1 MINVDDEWSKFIN
14 NDPNDEPEIFETDK
28 IPNTSNLIAPK
39 PTDIYIS
46 TKSKIAFLNNPID
59 LEIFWNIPVIPFHE
73 PSNGVIKKQIKINSR
88 SLEEI
93 QNIESKLENIKQVD
107 QQIISQI
114 HNPSNRN
121 KFKDI
126 RKISIGLCKKD
137 IISYRCKKKQ
147 AFYNCF
153 VIIMRL
159 KIQDLFKEF
168 HVKVFN
174 TGKLEIPGVQNDST
188 FDYLLSQIIETIQ
201 PFHKNKLKFKGNAQT
216 VLINSNFNCGYF
228 INRELL
234 FEIITKKYGI
244 HAIYDPCSYPGVQ
257 CKFYYNERNEI
268 QSGVIDSSN
277 ENNKGISFMVFRTGS
292 VLIVGM
298 CEEDVLR
305 EIYQFLKNMLIEE
318 FPNIYQKQSEI
329 NVNLQSNNKVKKI
342 RKKYIFVTANNN

>member
-1 MINVDDEWSKFIN
+1 MIDVDDEWSKFIN
-14 NDPNDEPEIFETDK
+14 NDTIDDPEIFETDK
-28 IPNTSNLIAPK
+28 IPNTSDILTPK

-46 TKSKIAFLNNPID
+46 TKSKIAFLNQPID
-59 LEIFWNIPVIPFHE
+59 LDLFWNIPIIPFHQ

-88 SLEEI
+88 SIEEVEF
-93 QNIESKLENIKQVD
+93 IESKLETIKQVD

-137 IISYRCKKKQ
+137 ILSYRSKKKQ

-153 VIIMRL
+153 VVIMRL
-159 KIQDLFKEF
+159 KIEDIFKEF
-168 HVKVFN
+168 HVKIFN
-174 TGKLEIPGVQNDST
+174 TGKLEIPGVQNDAT
-188 FDYLLSQIIETIQ
+188 FDYLLNQIIDMIQ
-201 PFHKNKLKFKGNAQT
+201 PFYKNKLSFKGDALT

-228 INRELL
+228 VNREVL

-257 CKFYYNERNEI
+257 CKFYYNPNRQI
-268 QSGVIDSSN
+268 QTGIFDSSN
-277 ENNKGISFMVFRTGS
+277 ENTKGISFMVFRTGS

-298 CEEDVLR
+298 CEEIVLR
-305 EIYQFLKNMLIEE
+305 EIYEFLKKMLIDE
-318 FPNIYQKQSEI
+318 FPNVYQKQSET
-329 NVNLQSNNKVKKI
+329 NLTLLNNDKVKKI
-342 RKKYIFVTANNN
+342 RKKYILVTTNTI